1 MNNSITQKMKY
12 KQSVIKYS
20 YKYGVKK
27 ASIQFNEWP
36 KTIYRWRERY
46 DGNIESLRDKSRR
59 PHYHPNQHT
68 NSEIKMIKDYKR
80 NNKKTGLVVLWVKL
94 KEAGYTRTVQG
105 LYHVMQRLGI
115 YEKTPSKAKE
125 KENIEKIAITYLG
138 EKVQVDVKYVPIG
151 CMTKELEEKGEKFY
165 QYTAID
171 EYTRIRYTWFTNEHS
186 TYMSSEFVKRAVK
199 YFPFKIE
206 TIQTDNG
213 FEFTNRLNWNK
224 SKRKQ
229 KTIFETTLEKLKIKY
244 RQIKPYTPKEN
255 GKVERSHRKD
265 QERFYQGRK
274 FYGLEDLRKQGAE
287 WRKEYNNFPMRP
299 LGWLSPNEFLK
310 KYKSQEESLIT
321 IQGTQSI

>member
-1 MNNSITQKMKY
+1 MNKSITQKMKY

-27 ASIQFNEWP
+27 ASIEFNEWP

-46 DGNIESLRDKSRR
+46 DGNIESLKDKSRR
-59 PHYHPNQHT
+59 PHYHPKQHT
-68 NSEIKMIKDYKR
+68 EDEIKMIKNYKR
-80 NNKKTGLVVLWVKL
+80 SNKETGLVVLWVKL
-94 KEAGYTRTVQG
+94 REAGYTRTIQG
-105 LYHVMQRLGI
+105 LYHVMKRLGI
-115 YEKTPSKAKE
+115 YKKTPSKAKE
-125 KENIEKIAITYLG
+125 QGNIEKIVVTYPG
-138 EKVQVDVKYVPIG
+138 EKVQIDVKYVPTV
-151 CMTKELEEKGEKFY
+151 CLTKELQEKGERFY

-171 EYTRIRYTWFTNEHS
+171 EYTRKRYTWFTNEHS

-199 YFPFKIE
+199 YFSFKIE

-213 FEFTNRLNWNK
+213 FEFTNRLSWNK
-224 SKRKQ
+224 SNRSQ
-229 KTIFETTLEKLKIKY
+229 KTKFEKTLEKLGIKY

-265 QERFYQGRK
+265 QERFYKGRI
-274 FYGLEDLRKQGAE
+274 FYSLEDLRNRGRD

-310 KYKSQEESLIT
+310 RYKSQEESLIT
-321 IQGTQSI
+321 I